1 MTVLE
6 EYNPDDHE
14 LYECEKV
21 EGYLCGAC
29 HRWLLE
35 QEAEWEEYDSRNS
48 YESSLRRKGYDAK

>member
-21 EGYLCGAC
+21 EGYLCDAC
-29 HRWLLE
+29 CCWLME
-35 QEAEWEEYDSRNS
+35 QDAEWGEYDSR
-48 YESSLRRKGYDAK
+48 SSH